1 MPTELSALKLQAM
14 AKGVK
19 ENCADLSNAEKVT
32 TTAVVL
38 VNGDLCEK
46 GKSAA
51 EHNAGNALD
60 AKSLRLLFQR
70 LPLDLIC
77 LSAVLVVVWG
87 LLLLPIIYFH
97 TEIVSRL

>member
-19 ENCADLSNAEKVT
+19 ENCADLSNAEKIT

-51 EHNAGNALD
+51 GGNALD